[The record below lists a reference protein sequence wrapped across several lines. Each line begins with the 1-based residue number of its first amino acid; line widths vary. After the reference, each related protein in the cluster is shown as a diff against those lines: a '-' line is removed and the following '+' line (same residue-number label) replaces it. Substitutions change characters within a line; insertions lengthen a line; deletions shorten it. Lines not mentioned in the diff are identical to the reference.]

1 MAKNKIGTTA
11 VIVSFD
17 EVSGDVPLMLVGKQV
32 NGNVEIINAIS
43 GDEARELYDRLTTPT
58 EAIAEEG
65 VG

>member
-1 MAKNKIGTTA
+1 MTKDKIGTVA
-11 VIVSFD
+11 IIVSFD
-17 EVSGDVPLMLVGKQV
+17 DVSGDAPLMIVGKQV
-32 NGNVEIINAIS
+32 NGNIEIVNAIS